1 MPGAS
6 TNAQKWLGGLWK
18 GDYIKES
25 DIIKIIKPKYIKVY
39 QHINGWLEQW
49 ENLHLNIFSLFI
61 YTVPH
66 DKEMP
71 AIVQAVEEE
80 T

>member
-1 MPGAS
+1 MLK
-6 TNAQKWLGGLWK
+6 KWLGGLWK
-18 GDYIKES
+18 GDYVKES
-25 DIIKIIKPKYIKVY
+25 AIIKIIKPKYINVY
-39 QHINGWLEQW
+39 QHINGWLKQW
-49 ENLHLNIFSLFI
+49 ENVYLNIFSLFI
-61 YTVPH
+61 HTVPH